1 MVRVKICGITRQVD
15 LRAAVEAGVDA
26 VGFIAGFPESP
37 RNISLERVTDLS
49 TSVPPFVSAVLV
61 TTETF
66 LKHNLNVISKLQI
79 DTLQLYDCSDPVP
92 IRETLNVDV
101 LRPYIVGHERVSAG
115 KAVSG
120 YDGLVVD
127 SYRSGLRG
135 GTGVAQ
141 DFDLCSKIKDEIS
154 PKPLILAGGVG
165 PDNVVD
171 AVKIV
176 RPYGVDASSRLERS
190 PGIKDPLLMKEFVK
204 RAKESDGVM

>member
-1 MVRVKICGITRQVD
+1 MVRVKICGIARQID
-15 LRAAVEAGVDA
+15 LRTAVEAGVDA

-37 RNISLERVTDLS
+37 RNISLEKVTDL
-49 TSVPPFVSAVLV
+49 TASVPPFVSAVLV
-61 TTETF
+61 TTETY
-66 LKHNLNVISKLQI
+66 LKHNLNVIRKLPI
-79 DTLQLYDCSDPVP
+79 DTLQLYDCSDPAP
-92 IRETLNVDV
+92 IKEALNVDI
-101 LRPYIVGHERVSAG
+101 LKPYIVGHERVSAE

-127 SYRSGLRG
+127 SYRSGVRG

-141 DFDLCSKIKDEIS
+141 DFDLCARIKDQIS

-165 PDNVVD
+165 PDNVED

-176 RPYGVDASSRLERS
+176 HPYGVDASSRLERS
-190 PGIKDPLLMKEFVK
+190 PGVKDPLLIKEFVK